1 MTAHLLGRLAGILL
15 LTATLAGCID
25 ITMDVQVQSDK
36 TAKGVM
42 TQVMSAQVYPML
54 KAGKTQDK
62 SSSSDFCSEG
72 QLTENADGSATCVI
86 SKEGPFAD
94 LAFDQ
99 GKENVKFTSPGPGL
113 VRVAFPTAEM
123 SKGLSGAMSG
133 SGMGGAPAG
142 DPAKPADPESAKQEE
157 QMKQMMAAYF
167 DGHFLTLKVS
177 GGEITDTNMT
187 LAADKQSAEQKIPF
201 TDLINGTAKLADEL
215 FAVVRVK

>member
-1 MTAHLLGRLAGILL
+1 MTVHLLGRLAGILL

-25 ITMDVQVQSDK
+25 ITMDVQVQNDK

-54 KAGKTQDK
+54 KASKTADK
-62 SSSSDFCSEG
+62 SSTSDFCSEG
-72 QLTENADGSATCVI
+72 QLTENADGSASCVI

-94 LAFDQ
+94 LSFDQ

-123 SKGLSGAMSG
+123 TKGLTGAMSG
-133 SGMGGAPAG
+133 MGAAAAGG
-142 DPAKPADPESAKQEE
+142 DPAKPADPEAAKQEE

-187 LAADKQSAEQKIPF
+187 PAADKQSAEQKIPF
-201 TDLINGTAKLADEL
+201 TDLINGTTKLPEEL